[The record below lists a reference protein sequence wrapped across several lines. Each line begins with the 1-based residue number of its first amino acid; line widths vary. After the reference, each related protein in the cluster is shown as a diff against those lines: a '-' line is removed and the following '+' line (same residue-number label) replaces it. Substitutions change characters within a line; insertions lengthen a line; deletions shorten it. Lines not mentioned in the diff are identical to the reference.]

1 MVGSP
6 LSAGLNMNTR
16 RIAIFATVAVGLAA
30 AGYWWNQDHQG
41 SSATGEPLAQVVVP
55 SSLTP
60 IAERGMI
67 AFEANCAQ
75 CHGTNSSGRDGI
87 APPLVHKIYEPNHHG
102 DIAFTLAARHGVRAH
117 HWRFGDMPPIE
128 GVNDET
134 VVEITAYI
142 RELQRANGIN

>member
-1 MVGSP
+1 
-6 LSAGLNMNTR
+6 MNIR
-16 RIAIFATVAVGLAA
+16 RIAIFAAVAVGLAA
-30 AGYWWNQDHQG
+30 AGYWWNQEDQG

-55 SSLTP
+55 PSLTP

-75 CHGTNSSGRDGI
+75 CHGTNGSGQDGI

-102 DIAFTLAARHGVRAH
+102 DIAFTLAVRHGARAH

-128 GVNDET
+128 GVGDET
-134 VVEITAYI
+134 IAEITAYI